1 MSRDKPIRS
10 VPPEKLELYDRLIA
24 MRPDIERKGATVPYT
39 SVNGHMFSFLS
50 ASGSLAL
57 RLPSPERESFIE
69 LYKTS
74 LVEAYGVLL
83 KEYVQVP
90 DELLQNTGELKK
102 HLDASYAYVSSLK
115 PKASK
120 ASAKTRAAAA
130 AKGGKVPGSAKSAR
144 ATKVGKPPR
153 KKGSSAK

>member
-57 RLPSPERESFIE
+57 RLPAPEREAFIAK
-69 LYKTS
+69 YRTS
-74 LVEAYGVLL
+74 LVEAYGVIL

-90 DELLQNTGELKK
+90 DELLQNTVELKK
-102 HLDASYAYVSSLK
+102 HLDASYAYVSGLK
-115 PKASK
+115 PKTSRSARK
-120 ASAKTRAAAA
+120 AKTTKPAKKAKAPRTAAKPRAA
-130 AKGGKVPGSAKSAR
+130 
-144 ATKVGKPPR
+144 KPAR
-153 KKGSSAK
+153 KKGPSTK

>member
-24 MRPDIERKGATVPYT
+24 MRPDLERKGATVPYT

-57 RLPSPERESFIE
+57 RLPSPDREAFIE
-69 LYKTS
+69 KYKTS
-74 LVEAYGVLL
+74 LVEAYGVIL

-90 DELLQNTGELKK
+90 DELLQNTVELKR
-102 HLDASYAYVSSLK
+102 HLDVSYSYVSGLK
-115 PKASK
+115 PKTTRGSK
-120 ASAKTRAAAA
+120 AARA
-130 AKGGKVPGSAKSAR
+130 AKGVTTRRAARSTKGSKVS
-144 ATKVGKPPR
+144 KPAR
-153 KKGSSAK
+153 KKGPSTK